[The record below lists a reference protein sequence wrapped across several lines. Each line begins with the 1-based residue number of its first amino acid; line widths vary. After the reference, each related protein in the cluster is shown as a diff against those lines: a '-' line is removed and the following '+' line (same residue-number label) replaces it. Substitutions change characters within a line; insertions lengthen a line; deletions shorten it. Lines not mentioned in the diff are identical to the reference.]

1 VARTEII
8 LPNMDA
14 FATNRQGDIN
24 TVVYEKWDSMLLR
37 YSVQLASRG
46 HERSL
51 WGPDQSTS

>member
-1 VARTEII
+1 
-8 LPNMDA
+8 MDA
-14 FATNRQGDIN
+14 FATNRQGDVN
-24 TVVYEKWDSMLLR
+24 TVVYEKRDSMLLR